1 MADEG
6 LQNTQEE
13 EKEEEKEEE
22 NPEDHVMH
30 DADTEAIA
38 CTRIITV
45 PSKTK
50 ELYGMRTEN
59 GALLHEEVSRLF
71 EVL

>member
-6 LQNTQEE
+6 LQNTQ
-13 EKEEEKEEE
+13 EEEKEEE

-50 ELYGMRTEN
+50 ELLYGMRTEN